1 MTDKEKYTNRLMDAV
16 GNIDEKYIYE
26 AQNYTPKKRM
36 PGYIKAIIAAAA
48 SAVIMIGSAVPL
60 TFFSVMMR
68 NKSGNMH
75 DNTEE
80 DAPPLY
86 KMTQSMSRA
95 DVKTYD
101 TLPDIKGAAVIWHTD
116 EDGYGYVS
124 ISESK
129 AESLIESM
137 GTDGENTAE
146 DDGIS
151 VWIRT
156 QNGEYISPELKR
168 SPGNVD
174 CAVFEYSPEIA
185 ISDEAAKMI
194 ANIIEERK

>member
-16 GNIDEKYIYE
+16 GNIDEEYIYE

-75 DNTEE
+75 DNAE
-80 DAPPLY
+80 DAPPQY

-101 TLPDIKGAAVIWHTD
+101 TLPDLKGAAVIWHTD
-116 EDGYGYVS
+116 EDGYSYVS

-137 GTDGENTAE
+137 GTDGEKTAE

-174 CAVFEYSPEIA
+174 RVPFEYMPETA
-185 ISDEAAKMI
+185 VSDGAARMI
-194 ANIIEERK
+194 TDIINERG